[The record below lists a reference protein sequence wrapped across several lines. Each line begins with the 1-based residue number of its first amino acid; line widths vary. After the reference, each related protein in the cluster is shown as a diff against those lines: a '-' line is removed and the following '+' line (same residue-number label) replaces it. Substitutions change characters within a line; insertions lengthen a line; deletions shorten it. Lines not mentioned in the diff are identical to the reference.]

1 MASWC
6 WPGSLT
12 GSWIEAVADV
22 DSPSFPAVPP
32 LDVQAM
38 EEARARWATRAM
50 PPGALG
56 RVEDLAVHLAGV
68 AGICP
73 PPAPGKPIVVVFA
86 GDHGVVANGASAWPP
101 EITAAM
107 VATVSGGGAAI
118 SVFADAVGAEVVVVD
133 VGVQTPLDPL
143 PGVRTERVADGTASI
158 VNGPAMTPDQ
168 AKAALSVGVRIA
180 SEQLEAGADCL
191 IGGDLGIGNTTSAAA
206 LIGAFSGRSSKEV
219 TGRGAGVPAGG
230 LDHKRRLVAH
240 AIERAEVCTDSL
252 EVLAAVGG
260 LEIAALAGL
269 YIAAAQSRVPY
280 IVDGV
285 IAGAAL
291 CAADALAPGTAAHA
305 IAGHRSTE
313 PAASI
318 VFDHLGLSPLL
329 DLDLRLGEG
338 TGACLALPLV
348 QAAARALA
356 EMADLPDP
364 SES

>member
-1 MASWC
+1 M
-6 WPGSLT
+6 GLSLF
-12 GSWIEAVADV
+12 
-22 DSPSFPAVPP
+22 PSSPP
-32 LDVQAM
+32 LDDQAM
-38 EEARARWATRAM
+38 EEARIRWATRAM

-56 RVEDLAVHLAGV
+56 RLQDLGVHLVGIAGV
-68 AGICP
+68 CP
-73 PPAPGKPIVVVFA
+73 PPAPGKPVVVVFA
-86 GDHGVVANGASAWPP
+86 GDHGVVVDGASAWPS

-107 VATVSGGGAAI
+107 VAMVISGGAAI
-118 SVFADAVGAEVVVVD
+118 SVFAEAVGAQVVVVD

-143 PGVRTERVADGTASI
+143 PGVRAERVADGTASI
-158 VNGPAMTPDQ
+158 ASGPAMTLDE
-168 AKAALSVGVRIA
+168 AEAALAIGIRIA

-206 LIGAFSGRSSKEV
+206 LIGAFTGRSSEEV

-230 LDHKRRLVAH
+230 LDHKRRLVAL
-240 AIERAEVCTDSL
+240 AIERAAACTDPL
-252 EVLAAVGG
+252 EVLASAGG
-260 LEIAALAGL
+260 FEIAALAGL

-285 IAGAAL
+285 IGGAAL

-305 IAGHRSTE
+305 IAGHRSSE

-318 VFDHLGLSPLL
+318 ALDFLGLTPLL

-338 TGACLALPLV
+338 TGACLAFPLV

-356 EMADLPDP
+356 DMADLPDP
-364 SES
+364 